1 MRISDWSSDVCSS
14 DLLAEIVVV
23 LARNGLLTVSRRGGA
38 IMVGPRRQ
46 APRAV
51 AVALRRSFADL
62 GPTYVKFGQLIA
74 SSPGLLPGFLA
85 TELRRLLDAVPPES
99 PAKIRRVIERALGAS
114 VDELFA
120 TFDDAPVA
128 AASVA
133 QVDRKSTR
141 LNSNH

>member
-1 MRISDWSSDVCSS
+1 MTATMQAPARAGDGDRIAAPRPTDAAR
-14 DLLAEIVVV
+14 LAEIVVV

-85 TELRRLLDAVPPES
+85 PEFRPLPAGVPPGP
-99 PAKIRRVIERALGAS
+99 PA
-114 VDELFA
+114 DN
-120 TFDDAPVA
+120 
-128 AASVA
+128 
-133 QVDRKSTR
+133 RKTR
-141 LNSNH
+141 GEGK

>member
-1 MRISDWSSDVCSS
+1 MFVLLHDTATTEIYTYRHTLSLHGALPIS
-14 DLLAEIVVV
+14 
-23 LARNGLLTVSRRGGA
+23 
-38 IMVGPRRQ
+38 
-46 APRAV
+46 PRAV

-85 TELRRLLDAVPPES
+85 TEFRRLLDAVPPES
-99 PAKIRRVIERALGAS
+99 PAKLRRVIEREPGAG

-120 TFDDAPVA
+120 TFYDAPVA

-133 QVDRKSTR
+133 AVHRATPATGDTVAVQRDAREGGTGGGG
-141 LNSNH
+141 